1 MSNIQK
7 ITSFTS
13 HTTGEGTRLS
23 ATYSEITE
31 DGQLAKSN
39 ERFNVI
45 VVEENTEIQAHI
57 DALIEFLH
65 GKIPQ

>member
-1 MSNIQK
+1 MSNIKK

-13 HTTGEGTRLS
+13 HKTAEGTRLS

-31 DGQLAKSN
+31 NGQLVKSN

-45 VVEENTEIQAHI
+45 VVNEEMQAHI
-57 DALIEFLH
+57 DALSEFLQE
-65 GKIPQ
+65 KIPQ

>member
-1 MSNIQK
+1 MSSIKK

-13 HTTGEGTRLS
+13 HKTGEGTRLS
-23 ATYSEITE
+23 ATYSEIT
-31 DGQLAKSN
+31 DGGQLVKSN

-45 VVEENTEIQAHI
+45 VVDEEVQAHV
-57 DALIEFLH
+57 DALSEFLQ

>member
-13 HTTGEGTRLS
+13 HQTGEGTRLS
-23 ATYSEITE
+23 ATYSEISE
-31 DGQLAKSN
+31 EGQLIKSN

-45 VVEENTEIQAHI
+45 VVDEEMQAHV
-57 DALIEFLH
+57 DALTEFLQ

>member
-1 MSNIQK
+1 MSNIKK

-13 HTTGEGTRLS
+13 HKTAEGTRLS

-31 DGQLAKSN
+31 DGQLVKSN

-45 VVEENTEIQAHI
+45 VVDEYVQSCI
-57 DALIEFLH
+57 DSLTDFLQER
-65 GKIPQ
+65 IPQ

>member
-13 HTTGEGTRLS
+13 HKTGEGTRLS
-23 ATYSEITE
+23 ATYSEIAE
-31 DGQLAKSN
+31 NGQLVKSN

-45 VVEENTEIQAHI
+45 IVDEEVQAHV
-57 DALIEFLH
+57 DSLTDFLQ

>member
-1 MSNIQK
+1 MSNIKK

-13 HTTGEGTRLS
+13 HQTGEGTRLS

-31 DGQLAKSN
+31 SGQLVKSN

-45 VVEENTEIQAHI
+45 VVDNEIQGHV
-57 DALIEFLH
+57 DALNGFLQ
-65 GKIPQ
+65 GKIPE

>member
-1 MSNIQK
+1 MSNIKK

-13 HTTGEGTRLS
+13 HQTGEGTRLS

-31 DGQLAKSN
+31 DGQLVKSN

-45 VVEENTEIQAHI
+45 VVDDEMQAHV
-57 DALIEFLH
+57 DALTDFLQ
-65 GKIPQ
+65 GKIPR

>member
-13 HTTGEGTRLS
+13 HKTGEGTRLS

-31 DGQLAKSN
+31 SGQLAKSN

-57 DALIEFLH
+57 DALIEFLQ

>member
-13 HTTGEGTRLS
+13 HKTGEGTRLS
-23 ATYSEITE
+23 ATYSEISE
-31 DGQLAKSN
+31 SGQLVKSN

-45 VVEENTEIQAHI
+45 VVDEEMQSHI
-57 DALIEFLH
+57 DALEAFLQ
-65 GKIPQ
+65 GKIPH

>member
-1 MSNIQK
+1 MSNIKK

-13 HTTGEGTRLS
+13 HKTAEGTRLS

-31 DGQLAKSN
+31 SGQLVKSN

-45 VVEENTEIQAHI
+45 VVDEEVQSHI
-57 DALIEFLH
+57 DNLVDFLQ

>member
-1 MSNIQK
+1 MANIKK

-13 HTTGEGTRLS
+13 HKTGEGTRLS

-31 DGQLAKSN
+31 DGALVKSN

-45 VVEENTEIQAHI
+45 VVNEETQAHI
-57 DALIEFLH
+57 DALTEFLQ
-65 GKIPQ
+65 GKIPE

>member
-1 MSNIQK
+1 MSNIKK
-7 ITSFTS
+7 ITSITT

-31 DGQLAKSN
+31 SGQLVKSN

-45 VVEENTEIQAHI
+45 VVDENVQGHI
-57 DALIEFLH
+57 DALTEFLQ

>member
-1 MSNIQK
+1 MSNIKK

-13 HTTGEGTRLS
+13 HKTGEGTRLS

-31 DGQLAKSN
+31 GGQLVKSN

-45 VVEENTEIQAHI
+45 VVDEEMQAHI
-57 DALIEFLH
+57 DSLTEFLQ

>member
-1 MSNIQK
+1 MSNIKK

-13 HTTGEGTRLS
+13 HKTGEGTRLS

-31 DGQLAKSN
+31 SGQLVKSN

-45 VVEENTEIQAHI
+45 VVDEEVQGHV
-57 DALIEFLH
+57 DALTSFLQS
-65 GKIPQ
+65 KIPE